1 MAITLMSTSA
11 FATNVCI
18 SWKTMSL
25 GSKIFNGKEK
35 CQNKKTAG
43 DIDMG
48 ILSKE
53 FS

>member
-1 MAITLMSTSA
+1 MAITLASTSA

-25 GSKIFNGKEK
+25 GSKIFNGMEQ
-35 CQNKKTAG
+35 CQNKKIAG
-43 DIDMG
+43 DIDRD
-48 ILSKE
+48 ILFKE